1 MNNERNNN
9 LTSTFAQFAATLTY
23 DDIPQHVRERCKDLL
38 LDALACALA
47 GYEGEDLPKVARF
60 ALALGGLGESSVIGG
75 ARFSLTGAT
84 ALNGFLI
91 TSVSMCD
98 VYRPTATHLQPVIV
112 PPALAIAERDGASGR
127 DLLAALAAGFEVTT
141 RIGAGLDYPS
151 FRKRG
156 WHGPGV
162 IGPFGAAAAAGN
174 LLGFKADKMAMAFG
188 LAGSQAAGT
197 FAAWGTSSVKF
208 HQFRGAV
215 SGLMAALLAKEDF
228 AATREFLDAPDGG
241 FYATYSGSYASHA
254 ATEGLRERWE
264 LEQIALR
271 PWPTSAANQAFV
283 SALFELIQQHDL
295 KPGEVSR
302 MRIHLSPASHA
313 AYVNRRTISG
323 KWEASGSVYYTAAIV
338 LFDRELW
345 MDQFE
350 PARHNDPA
358 VRGFALER
366 IELISDAGLSGV
378 QAIVE
383 VEMQSGAIH
392 TARCD
397 EPKGTPENRMTR
409 AEIEAKFRK
418 GAKGRLQDA
427 AIDSVLETILHL
439 DKLKSVKS
447 LMAMLRL
454 QDKQ

>member
-1 MNNERNNN
+1 MDNNQKGE
-9 LTSTFAQFAATLTY
+9 LTATFAQFAATLA
-23 DDIPQHVRERCKDLL
+23 DGDIPRQVRERCKDLL

-60 ALALGGLGESSVIGG
+60 ALALGGHGESSVIGG
-75 ARFSLTGAT
+75 ARLSLTGAT

-112 PPALAIAERDGASGR
+112 PPALAIAERD
-127 DLLAALAAGFEVTT
+127 DLGGSALITALAAGFEVTT
-141 RIGAGLDYPS
+141 RIGAGLDYPL

-162 IGPFGAAAAAGN
+162 IGPFGAAAAVGN
-174 LLGFKADKMAMAFG
+174 LLGFDAHKMAMAFG

-215 SGLMAALLAKEDF
+215 SGLMAALLAQEDF
-228 AATREFLDAPDGG
+228 AATRQFLDAPDGG
-241 FYATYSGSYASHA
+241 FYSTYSAGPASHA
-254 ATEGLRERWE
+254 ATAGLRERWE

-283 SALFELIQQHDL
+283 SALFELIRHHDL
-295 KPGEVSR
+295 EPGGVSR

-358 VRGFALER
+358 VRRFALER
-366 IELISDAGLSGV
+366 VELISDAGLSGV

-383 VEMQSGAIH
+383 VQLKSGAIH
-392 TARCD
+392 AARCD
-397 EPKGTPENRMTR
+397 EPKGTPQNRLSR
-409 AEIEAKFRK
+409 AEIESKFRR
-418 GAKGRLQDA
+418 GAKGRLTDS
-427 AIDSVLETILHL
+427 AIDSVLEAILHF
-439 DKLKSVKS
+439 DELKSIRP
-447 LMAMLRL
+447 LMDMLRS
-454 QDKQ
+454 QVEQ

>member
-1 MNNERNNN
+1 MKQD
-9 LTSTFAQFAATLTY
+9 LTRTFARFAAELRFE
-23 DDIPQHVRERCKDLL
+23 DIPHHVRERCKDLL

-47 GYEGEDLPKVARF
+47 GYEGEDTPKVSRF
-60 ALALGGLGESSVIGG
+60 AAALGQSQESSIIGG
-75 ARFSLTGAT
+75 GRLSLTGAT

-91 TSVSMCD
+91 TSVSLCD
-98 VYRPTATHLQPVIV
+98 VYRPTATHLQPVVV
-112 PPALAIAERDGASGR
+112 PPALAIAEREGASGSE
-127 DLLAALAAGFEVTT
+127 LLTALAAGFEVTT
-141 RIGAGLDYPS
+141 RIGAGLDYRA
-151 FRKRG
+151 FRQRG

-162 IGPFGAAAAAGN
+162 IGPFGAAAAAGH
-174 LLGFKADKMAMAFG
+174 LLRFDADKMAMAFG

-208 HQFRGAV
+208 HQFRGAL
-215 SGLMAALLAKEDF
+215 SGLMAALLAEQDF
-228 AATREFLDAPDGG
+228 VATREFLTAPDGG
-241 FYATYSGSYASHA
+241 FYATYSGGVASNA

-295 KPGEVSR
+295 NADGVSR
-302 MRIHLSPASHA
+302 LRIHLSKASFD
-313 AYVNRRTISG
+313 AYAHRRTISG

-345 MDQFE
+345 MNQFE
-350 PARHNDPA
+350 SERYNDTA
-358 VRGFALER
+358 VRRFALER
-366 IELISDAGLSGV
+366 VQLVSDAGLTGV
-378 QAIVE
+378 QAIVN
-383 VEMQSGAIH
+383 VETKAGITL

-418 GAKGRLQDA
+418 GAQGRLGA
-427 AIDSVLETILHL
+427 AQVASVLDTISRIEELQ
-439 DKLKSVKS
+439 SVRS
-447 LMAMLRL
+447 LMDVLRAGN
-454 QDKQ
+454 

>member
-1 MNNERNNN
+1 MKND
-9 LTSTFAQFAATLTY
+9 LTQTFARFASQLRFE
-23 DDIPQHVRERCKDLL
+23 DIPIHACERCKDLL

-47 GYEGEDLPKVARF
+47 GYEGEDMPKVLRF
-60 ALALGGLGESSVIGG
+60 AAALGKSQESSIIGG
-75 ARFSLTGAT
+75 GRLSLTGAT

-91 TSVSMCD
+91 TSVSLCD
-98 VYRPTATHLQPVIV
+98 VYRPTATHLQPVVV
-112 PPALAIAERDGASGR
+112 PPALAIAERENANGR
-127 DLLAALAAGFEVTT
+127 ELLTALAAGFEVTT
-141 RIGAGLDYPS
+141 RIGAGLDYCA
-151 FRKRG
+151 FRSRG

-162 IGPFGAAAAAGN
+162 IGPFGAAAAAGR
-174 LLGFKADKMAMAFG
+174 LLQFDPDKMAMAFG

-208 HQFRGAV
+208 HQFRGAL
-215 SGLMAALLAKEDF
+215 SGLMAALLAEQDF
-228 AATREFLDAPDGG
+228 VATREFLTAPDGG
-241 FYATYSGSYASHA
+241 FYATYSGGAPADA
-254 ATEGLRERWE
+254 ATEGLGQRWE

-295 KPGEVSR
+295 KALDVSWL
-302 MRIHLSPASHA
+302 RIHLSKASFD
-313 AYVNRRTISG
+313 AYAHRRGISG

-350 PARHNDPA
+350 PARFNDPE
-358 VRGFALER
+358 VRRFALER
-366 IELISDAGLSGV
+366 VELIADAALSGV

-383 VEMQSGAIH
+383 VEMKSGAVF

-409 AEIEAKFRK
+409 AEIEAKFHK
-418 GAKGRLQDA
+418 GAKGRLGSTQVA
-427 AIDSVLETILHL
+427 SVLDIVTRLEELQ
-439 DKLKSVKS
+439 SVRA
-447 LMAMLRL
+447 LMDVLRVS
-454 QDKQ
+454 

>member
-1 MNNERNNN
+1 MDED
-9 LTSTFAQFAATLTY
+9 LTRTFACFASELRC
-23 DDIPQHVRERCKDLL
+23 DDIPHHVRERCKDLL

-47 GYEGEDLPKVARF
+47 GYEGEDTPKVSRF
-60 ALALGGLGESSVIGG
+60 AAALGQSQESSIIGG
-75 ARFSLTGAT
+75 GRLSLTGAT

-91 TSVSMCD
+91 TAVSLCD
-98 VYRPTATHLQPVIV
+98 VYRPTATHLQPVVV
-112 PPALAIAERDGASGR
+112 PPALAIAEREDASGR
-127 DLLAALAAGFEVTT
+127 DLLTALTVGFEVTT
-141 RIGAGLDYPS
+141 RIGAGLDYRA
-151 FRKRG
+151 FRQRG

-162 IGPFGAAAAAGN
+162 IGPFGAAAAVGR
-174 LLGFKADKMAMAFG
+174 LLRFDADKMAMAFG

-208 HQFRGAV
+208 HQFRGAL
-215 SGLMAALLAKEDF
+215 SGLMAALLAEQDF
-228 AATREFLDAPDGG
+228 VATRQFLTAPDGG
-241 FYATYSGSYASHA
+241 FYSTYSGGVATNA

-283 SALFELIQQHDL
+283 SALFELIQQHNLYAD
-295 KPGEVSR
+295 GVSR
-302 MRIHLSPASHA
+302 LRIHLSKASFD
-313 AYVNRRTISG
+313 AYAHRRTISG

-350 PARHNDPA
+350 LERYNDPD
-358 VRGFALER
+358 VRRFALER
-366 IELISDAGLSGV
+366 VELVADAGLTGV
-378 QAIVE
+378 QAIVD
-383 VEMQSGAIH
+383 VETKAGATL

-418 GAKGRLQDA
+418 GAQGRLGA
-427 AIDSVLETILHL
+427 AQVESVLETISRLEAL
-439 DKLKSVKS
+439 RSARS
-447 LMAMLRL
+447 LMDILRAG
-454 QDKQ
+454 KM